1 MWRRLSLS
9 LTAALLLTL
18 SLAAALTPALTVAS
32 TLATAPT
39 PTLIGW
45 LPERVNLPL
54 DEVAVVFAIGVITAQ
69 LQRRLICL
77 DRLGPFLYGLLRRG
91 FFELLTHAIQRI
103 AEVVVSIPL
112 I

>member
-1 MWRRLSLS
+1 LS
-9 LTAALLLTL
+9 L
-18 SLAAALTPALTVAS
+18 SLAAALTLALTIAS
-32 TLATAPT
+32 PLAAALTLALTIATTLATAPT

-69 LQRRLICL
+69 LQRRLVCL
-77 DRLGPFLYGLLRRG
+77 DRIGPFLYRLLRSG
-91 FFELLTHAIQRI
+91 FFELLTRAIQRI
-103 AEVVVSIPL
+103 AEVVVSILL

>member
-1 MWRRLSLS
+1 LALP

-18 SLAAALTPALTVAS
+18 SLAAALTIAS
-32 TLATAPT
+32 TLAPATTTAAVR
-39 PTLIGW
+39 W

-69 LQRRLICL
+69 LQRRLVCL
-77 DRLGPFLYGLLRRG
+77 DRIGPFLDRLLRSG
-91 FFELLTHAIQRI
+91 FFELLTRAIQCI
-103 AEVVVSIPL
+103 AEVVVRILL